1 MKVLVTGGAG
11 FIGSHVVD
19 AYVREGHDVWVLDDL
34 SRGKREQV
42 NPHAQ
47 FVRMDLR
54 SPDVRDLLEDGHFAC
69 INHHA
74 AQIDVRFSVADPSRD
89 AMINI
94 VGTLNL
100 LEAARACGI
109 SRIIFAS
116 TGGAIYG
123 EQRHFPAI
131 EQHPAVPL
139 SPYGVTKL
147 AVEHYLEYYRQVHGL
162 RCVILRYA
170 NVYGPRQDPEG
181 EAGVVAI
188 FCGKILRGKRLIIYG
203 DGQQTRDYVFV
214 GDVARANLLALRHLT
229 RGIESAPLS
238 GSLQLAARSEQNFK
252 LAAGSRQVAANG
264 TIEPPNGRTVERS
277 NGRTAERSSGFLP
290 ASSRDSITQQ
300 LNNSGTV
307 FNIGTGIETSVN
319 ALAAML
325 LEAAD
330 SDCPVVY
337 QHGRPGEQ
345 ARSVIDPSRASQV
358 LGWKPLTP
366 LADGLTETLAWFRS
380 KELASSRQ
388 RAVNE
393 CIAGSRLLAADGTKN
408 HDQ

>member
-1 MKVLVTGGAG
+1 MRILVTGGAG

-19 AYVREGHDVWVLDDL
+19 AYIQAGYEVCVLDDL

-42 NPHAQ
+42 NPHAH

-54 SPDVRDLLEDGHFAC
+54 SPDLRDLLAEGDFGC

-74 AQIDVRFSVADPSRD
+74 AQIDVRVSVADPTRD

-100 LEAARACGI
+100 LEAARAHGVP
-109 SRIIFAS
+109 RVIFAS

-123 EQRHFPAI
+123 EQRHFPAT
-131 EQHPAVPL
+131 EHHPTSPV
-139 SPYGVTKL
+139 SPYGVAKL

-162 RCVILRYA
+162 RYVVLRYA

-188 FCGKILRGKRLIIYG
+188 FCGKVLRGQRLIIYG
-203 DGQQTRDYVFV
+203 DGEQTRDYVYV
-214 GDVARANLLALRHLT
+214 GDVARANLLALRYLT
-229 RGIESAPLS
+229 TSVESVESVAS
-238 GSLQLAARSEQNFK
+238 VECGRSF
-252 LAAGSRQVAANG
+252 GPR
-264 TIEPPNGRTVERS
+264 
-277 NGRTAERSSGFLP
+277 
-290 ASSRDSITQQ
+290 
-300 LNNSGTV
+300 LNNSKTQKLNNSSNV

-330 SDCPVVY
+330 ADCPIVY
-337 QHGRPGEQ
+337 HPARPGEQ
-345 ARSVIDPSRASQV
+345 KRSVIDPSLARLV
-358 LGWKPLTP
+358 LGWEPLISV
-366 LADGLTETLAWFRS
+366 AEGLDQTLAWFRS
-380 KELASSRQ
+380 KE
-388 RAVNE
+388 AVSTQARNP
-393 CIAGSRLLAADGTKN
+393 C
-408 HDQ
+408 